1 MLHRIYGTII
11 IVGILG
17 VVGWFAYQYYVSTQ
31 NAIRQLTAN
40 NAKLE
45 TAQQTTQAA
54 FNAYRENVEEEIKNF
69 KEELVRQQALNDE
82 LGANLEEVQK
92 ANQKIAGLL
101 ANTDIIKNSLADPTQ
116 SERAI
121 NEQIDF
127 MFGAIGCSTGGECML
142 QPPTRKGNS
151 NSADSGGD
159 TAD

>member
-17 VVGWFAYQYYVSTQ
+17 VVGWFAYQYYVETQ
-31 NAIRQLTAN
+31 NAIRPLTAN

-54 FNAYRENVEEEIKNF
+54 FDAYRENVEEEIKNF

-127 MFGAIGCSTGGECML
+127 MFGAIDCSTGGECML
-142 QPPTRKGNS
+142 QPPTRQGNS
-151 NSADSGGD
+151 DSADSGGQS
-159 TAD
+159 AN

>member
-45 TAQQTTQAA
+45 TALQTTQTS
-54 FNAYRENVEEEIKNF
+54 FDTYRENVEREIEEF
-69 KEELVRQQALNDE
+69 KAELVRQQQLNDE
-82 LGANLEEVQK
+82 LGANLKAVQE

-101 ANTDIIKNSLADPTQ
+101 ANTDIIKNSLADPNL
-116 SERAI
+116 SESMI
-121 NEQIDF
+121 NEQVDLF
-127 MFGAIGCSTGGECML
+127 FGAIGCATGGECL
-142 QPPTRKGNS
+142 LPDPTREGDS
-151 NSADSGGD
+151 NSTSGSGNTGD
-159 TAD
+159 